1 VIAGSGLRNGP
12 RDRLPACLTLA
23 CSDARPPAMTRSLL
37 SSLTGLSIATLALG
51 GCITVKAPDKPI
63 EINLNINVKQ
73 EVVVSLKKDAE
84 DFIANNPDLF
94 PK

>member
-1 VIAGSGLRNGP
+1 MKCAS
-12 RDRLPACLTLA
+12 LTLGYP
-23 CSDARPPAMTRSLL
+23 DASPWSMMRWLVPIF
-37 SSLTGLSIATLALG
+37 GGLALSA
-51 GCITVKAPDKPI
+51 CVTVKAPDKPI

>member
-1 VIAGSGLRNGP
+1 VG
-12 RDRLPACLTLA
+12 
-23 CSDARPPAMTRSLL
+23 
-37 SSLTGLSIATLALG
+37 LALG
-51 GCITVKAPDKPI
+51 GCVTVKAPDKPI

>member
-1 VIAGSGLRNGP
+1 MSVSW
-12 RDRLPACLTLA
+12 LTRKLMNA
-23 CSDARPPAMTRSLL
+23 SRGAVTR
-37 SSLTGLSIATLALG
+37 LALLPLG
-51 GCITVKAPDKPI
+51 LALAGCVTVKAPEKPI
-63 EINLNINVKQ
+63 EINLNINVRQ

>member
-1 VIAGSGLRNGP
+1 MRCA
-12 RDRLPACLTLA
+12 
-23 CSDARPPAMTRSLL
+23 
-37 SSLTGLSIATLALG
+37 SLTIRFMGASPWSMMRWLVPTLGGLALSA
-51 GCITVKAPDKPI
+51 CVTVKAPDKPI

>member
-1 VIAGSGLRNGP
+1 MRLLSLCVAG
-12 RDRLPACLTLA
+12 LTL
-23 CSDARPPAMTRSLL
+23 S
-37 SSLTGLSIATLALG
+37 

-73 EVVVSLKKDAE
+73 EVVVSLKQDAS
-84 DFIANNPDLF
+84 DFIASNPDLF

>member
-1 VIAGSGLRNGP
+1 MRSP
-12 RDRLPACLTLA
+12 CLTLN
-23 CSDARPPAMTRSLL
+23 RSGASPWPMMRWPLPCL
-37 SSLTGLSIATLALG
+37 AILALS

-73 EVVVSLKKDAE
+73 EVVVSLKQDAS
-84 DFIANNPDLF
+84 DFIASNPDLF

>member
-1 VIAGSGLRNGP
+1 MNRWP
-12 RDRLPACLTLA
+12 LA
-23 CSDARPPAMTRSLL
+23 VGASLIL
-37 SSLTGLSIATLALG
+37 S

-84 DFIANNPDLF
+84 DFIASNPDLF

>member
-1 VIAGSGLRNGP
+1 MMHR
-12 RDRLPACLTLA
+12 CLTRVGRNASTQTMVRRVLSCVAVLA
-23 CSDARPPAMTRSLL
+23 V
-37 SSLTGLSIATLALG
+37 TGCVTL
-51 GCITVKAPDKPI
+51 KAPDKPI

-84 DFIANNPDLF
+84 DFITNNPDLF

>member
-1 VIAGSGLRNGP
+1 MMRRWIC
-12 RDRLPACLTLA
+12 CL
-23 CSDARPPAMTRSLL
+23 
-37 SSLTGLSIATLALG
+37 GGLALT

-63 EINLNINVKQ
+63 EINLNINIKQ

>member
-1 VIAGSGLRNGP
+1 MVRRVLPYIAV
-12 RDRLPACLTLA
+12 LA
-23 CSDARPPAMTRSLL
+23 
-37 SSLTGLSIATLALG
+37 LTG
-51 GCITVKAPDKPI
+51 CVTVKAPDKPI

>member
-1 VIAGSGLRNGP
+1 MMRLLSLCVAG
-12 RDRLPACLTLA
+12 LTL
-23 CSDARPPAMTRSLL
+23 S
-37 SSLTGLSIATLALG
+37 

-73 EVVVSLKKDAE
+73 EVVVSLKQDAS
-84 DFIANNPDLF
+84 DFIASNPDLF

>member
-1 VIAGSGLRNGP
+1 V
-12 RDRLPACLTLA
+12 
-23 CSDARPPAMTRSLL
+23 
-37 SSLTGLSIATLALG
+37 
-51 GCITVKAPDKPI
+51 TVKAPDKPI

-84 DFIANNPDLF
+84 DFISNNPDLF

>member
-1 VIAGSGLRNGP
+1 MNDGIVTMSRVDDSPCAMIGP
-12 RDRLPACLTLA
+12 RLA
-23 CSDARPPAMTRSLL
+23 V
-37 SSLTGLSIATLALG
+37 TLALLAVA
-51 GCITVKAPDKPI
+51 GCVSVKAPDKPI

-84 DFIANNPDLF
+84 DFITSNPELV

>member
-1 VIAGSGLRNGP
+1 MNAIRLTMSCWNVSPSAMIRTILPMACGGVMLAGCVS
-12 RDRLPACLTLA
+12 
-23 CSDARPPAMTRSLL
+23 
-37 SSLTGLSIATLALG
+37 
-51 GCITVKAPDKPI
+51 VKAPDKPI

-84 DFIANNPDLF
+84 DFVANNPDLF

>member
-1 VIAGSGLRNGP
+1 MKTP
-12 RDRLPACLTLA
+12 CLTLEHMGA
-23 CSDARPPAMTRSLL
+23 SRWTMMRWLIPCV
-37 SSLTGLSIATLALG
+37 GLALG
-51 GCITVKAPDKPI
+51 GCVTVKAPDKPI

>member
-1 VIAGSGLRNGP
+1 MMRRA
-12 RDRLPACLTLA
+12 LPCLAVLTL
-23 CSDARPPAMTRSLL
+23 M
-37 SSLTGLSIATLALG
+37 

>member
-1 VIAGSGLRNGP
+1 MTSPRLTIKRSGASPWPVMRWPLLCCAG
-12 RDRLPACLTLA
+12 LTL
-23 CSDARPPAMTRSLL
+23 S
-37 SSLTGLSIATLALG
+37 

-73 EVVVSLKKDAE
+73 EVVVSLKQDAS
-84 DFIANNPDLF
+84 DFIASNPDLF

>member
-1 VIAGSGLRNGP
+1 MKGY
-12 RDRLPACLTLA
+12 CLTTKRCDASPSAMIRRPILILPLVLGA
-23 CSDARPPAMTRSLL
+23 CV
-37 SSLTGLSIATLALG
+37 
-51 GCITVKAPDKPI
+51 TVKAPDKPI

>member
-1 VIAGSGLRNGP
+1 MKRWPFLS
-12 RDRLPACLTLA
+12 LA
-23 CSDARPPAMTRSLL
+23 
-37 SSLTGLSIATLALG
+37 ILALP

-73 EVVVSLKKDAE
+73 EVVVSLKQDAS
-84 DFIANNPDLF
+84 DFIASNPDLF

>member
-1 VIAGSGLRNGP
+1 MRSP
-12 RDRLPACLTLA
+12 CLTMRRSGASLVLLVLPLSA
-23 CSDARPPAMTRSLL
+23 CV
-37 SSLTGLSIATLALG
+37 
-51 GCITVKAPDKPI
+51 TVKAPDKPI

-73 EVVVSLKKDAE
+73 EVVVSLKKDAD

>member
-1 VIAGSGLRNGP
+1 MIR
-12 RDRLPACLTLA
+12 RLILCLPVLSLAACV
-23 CSDARPPAMTRSLL
+23 
-37 SSLTGLSIATLALG
+37 
-51 GCITVKAPDKPI
+51 TVKAPDKPI